1 MQRMKNIKFHVLII
15 FLICP
20 LFAKDIYFTRSGTIS
35 FYSSALIEDI
45 EAVNKQVTCVL
56 DMGTGEVAFRVPI
69 PSFTFKNG
77 LMQEHFNE
85 NYLESEKYPHA
96 SFKGNIDA
104 WDSINLSNEPQQ
116 VTLTGMMNIHGVSHE
131 IKDTGKISKIDGQVR
146 GSAKF
151 NIIVA
156 DYEIEIPKILRD
168 NIAKI
173 VDVTVNLN
181 LKKK

>member
-1 MQRMKNIKFHVLII
+1 MTQSKFHIL
-15 FLICP
+15 FLILFCP
-20 LFAKDIYFTRSGTIS
+20 LIAKDIYFTRSGTIS
-35 FYSSALIEDI
+35 FYSSAILEDI
-45 EAVNKQVTCVL
+45 EAVNTQVTCVL
-56 DMGTGEVAFRVPI
+56 DRETGEVAFRVPI
-69 PSFTFKNG
+69 RGFTFKNA

-96 SFKGNIDA
+96 SFKGNIDG
-104 WDSINLSNEPQQ
+104 WDSINLSNEPRE
-116 VTLTGMMNIHGVSHE
+116 VTLMGMMMIHGVNLE
-131 IKDTGKISKIDGQVR
+131 IKEEGEIKKIDGLIR

-156 DYEIEIPKILRD
+156 DYEIEIPKIVRD

>member
-1 MQRMKNIKFHVLII
+1 MTQSKFHIL
-15 FLICP
+15 FLILFCP
-20 LFAKDIYFTRSGTIS
+20 LIAKDIYFTRSGTIS
-35 FYSSALIEDI
+35 FYSSAILEDI
-45 EAVNKQVTCVL
+45 EAVNTQVTCVL
-56 DMGTGEVAFRVPI
+56 DRETGEVAFRVPI
-69 PSFTFKNG
+69 RGFTFKNA

-104 WDSINLSNEPQQ
+104 WDSINLSNEPQK

-131 IKDTGKISKIDGQVR
+131 IKDTGKISKIDEQVR

-156 DYEIEIPKILRD
+156 DYEIKIPKIVRD

-173 VDVTVNLN
+173 VDITINLN

>member
-20 LFAKDIYFTRSGTIS
+20 IFAKDIYFTRSGTIS

-69 PSFTFKNG
+69 PGFTFKNR

-96 SFKGNIDA
+96 SFKGNIDG
-104 WDSINLSNEPQQ
+104 WDSINLSNEPRE
-116 VTLTGMMNIHGVSHE
+116 VTLMGMMMIHGVNVE
-131 IKDTGKISKIDGQVR
+131 IKEEGEIKKIDGLIR

-156 DYEIEIPKILRD
+156 DYEIEIPKIVRD
-168 NIAKI
+168 NIARI

>member
-1 MQRMKNIKFHVLII
+1 MTQSKFHIL
-15 FLICP
+15 FLILFCP
-20 LFAKDIYFTRSGTIS
+20 LIAKDIYFTRSGTIS
-35 FYSSALIEDI
+35 FYSSAILEDI
-45 EAVNKQVTCVL
+45 EAVNTQVTCVL
-56 DMGTGEVAFRVPI
+56 DRETGEVAFRVPI
-69 PSFTFKNG
+69 RGFTFKNG

-104 WDSINLSNEPQQ
+104 WDSINLSNEPQK

-131 IKDTGKISKIDGQVR
+131 IKDTGMISKIDEQVR

-156 DYEIEIPKILRD
+156 DYEIKIPKIVRD

-173 VDVTVNLN
+173 VEVTVNLN

>member
-1 MQRMKNIKFHVLII
+1 
-15 FLICP
+15 
-20 LFAKDIYFTRSGTIS
+20 
-35 FYSSALIEDI
+35 
-45 EAVNKQVTCVL
+45 
-56 DMGTGEVAFRVPI
+56 
-69 PSFTFKNG
+69 
-77 LMQEHFNE
+77 MQEHFNE
-85 NYLESEKYPHA
+85 NYLESEKYPYA

-104 WDSINLSNEPQQ
+104 WDSINLSNEPQK

-131 IKDTGKISKIDGQVR
+131 IKDTGMISKIDEQVR

-156 DYEIEIPKILRD
+156 DYEIKIPKIVRD

-173 VDVTVNLN
+173 VDITVNLN

>member
-1 MQRMKNIKFHVLII
+1 MKNIKFHFLII

-20 LFAKDIYFTRSGTIS
+20 LFAKDIYFTRSGIIS
-35 FYSSALIEDI
+35 FFSSAPLEDI

-69 PSFTFKNG
+69 PGFTFKNG

-85 NYLESEKYPHA
+85 NYMESEKYPKA
-96 SFKGNIDA
+96 AFKGNIDA
-104 WDSINLSNEPQQ
+104 WDSINLSIEPQQ
-116 VTLTGMMNIHGVSHE
+116 VTLTGM
-131 IKDTGKISKIDGQVR
+131 ISKTDGQVR

-156 DYEIEIPKILRD
+156 DYEIKIPKILRD

-173 VDVTVNLN
+173 VDVTVKLN

>member
-1 MQRMKNIKFHVLII
+1 
-15 FLICP
+15 
-20 LFAKDIYFTRSGTIS
+20 
-35 FYSSALIEDI
+35 
-45 EAVNKQVTCVL
+45 
-56 DMGTGEVAFRVPI
+56 
-69 PSFTFKNG
+69 
-77 LMQEHFNE
+77 
-85 NYLESEKYPHA
+85 
-96 SFKGNIDA
+96 
-104 WDSINLSNEPQQ
+104 
-116 VTLTGMMNIHGVSHE
+116 VSHE

-156 DYEIEIPKILRD
+156 DYEIKIPKILRD

>member
-1 MQRMKNIKFHVLII
+1 MKNIKFHFLII
-15 FLICP
+15 FIIYP
-20 LFAKDIYFTRSGTIS
+20 IFAKDIYFTRSGTIS
-35 FYSSALIEDI
+35 FFSSAPLEDI

-69 PSFTFKNG
+69 PGFTFKNG

-104 WDSINLSNEPQQ
+104 WGTINLSNKAQE
-116 VTLTGMMNIHGVSHE
+116 VTLIGMMNIHGVNHE
-131 IKDTGKISKIDGQVR
+131 IKETGMISNLDGQIR
-146 GSAKF
+146 GNAKF

-168 NIAKI
+168 NIAKV

>member
-1 MQRMKNIKFHVLII
+1 MKNIKFNVLII

-20 LFAKDIYFTRSGTIS
+20 IFAKDIYFTRSGTIS

-69 PSFTFKNG
+69 PGFTFKNG

-96 SFKGNIDA
+96 SFKGNINA
-104 WDSINLSNEPQQ
+104 WDSINLSNEPRE
-116 VTLTGMMNIHGVSHE
+116 VTLMGMMMIHGVNLE
-131 IKDTGKISKIDGQVR
+131 IKEEGEIKKIDGLIR

-156 DYEIEIPKILRD
+156 DYGVEIPKIVRD

-173 VDVTVNLN
+173 VDITVNLN

>member
-1 MQRMKNIKFHVLII
+1 
-15 FLICP
+15 
-20 LFAKDIYFTRSGTIS
+20 
-35 FYSSALIEDI
+35 
-45 EAVNKQVTCVL
+45 
-56 DMGTGEVAFRVPI
+56 
-69 PSFTFKNG
+69 
-77 LMQEHFNE
+77 MQEHFNE

-104 WDSINLSNEPQQ
+104 WDSINLSNEPQK
-116 VTLTGMMNIHGVSHE
+116 VTLTGMMNIHGVNLE
-131 IKDTGKISKIDGQVR
+131 IKEEGEIKKIDGLIR

-156 DYEIEIPKILRD
+156 DYGVEIPKIVRD

>member
-1 MQRMKNIKFHVLII
+1 MKNIKFHILII
-15 FLICP
+15 FLTFP
-20 LFAKDIYFTRSGTIS
+20 VFAKDIYFTRSGTIS
-35 FYSSALIEDI
+35 FFSSAPLEDI

-69 PSFTFKNG
+69 PGFIFKNG

-85 NYLESEKYPHA
+85 NYMESEKYPHA
-96 SFKGNIDA
+96 SFKGNIND
-104 WDSINLSNEPQQ
+104 WDSIKISDEPQQ

-131 IKDTGKISKIDGQVR
+131 IKDTGKFSKIDGQVR

-156 DYEIEIPKILRD
+156 DYEIKIPKIVRD

-173 VDVTVNLN
+173 VEVTVNLN

>member
-1 MQRMKNIKFHVLII
+1 
-15 FLICP
+15 
-20 LFAKDIYFTRSGTIS
+20 
-35 FYSSALIEDI
+35 
-45 EAVNKQVTCVL
+45 
-56 DMGTGEVAFRVPI
+56 
-69 PSFTFKNG
+69 
-77 LMQEHFNE
+77 MQEHFNE

-104 WDSINLSNEPQQ
+104 WDSINLSNEPQK
-116 VTLTGMMNIHGVSHE
+116 VTLTGIMNIHGVSHE
-131 IKDTGKISKIDGQVR
+131 IKDTGMISKIDEQVR

-156 DYEIEIPKILRD
+156 DYEIKIPKIVRD

-173 VDVTVNLN
+173 VDITVNLN

>member
-1 MQRMKNIKFHVLII
+1 MQRMKNRKFHFLII

-20 LFAKDIYFTRSGTIS
+20 IFAKDIYFTRSGIIS
-35 FYSSALIEDI
+35 FFSSAPLENI
-45 EAVNKQVTCVL
+45 EAVNEQVTCVL
-56 DMGTGEVAFRVPI
+56 DMETGEVAFRVPV

-96 SFKGNIDA
+96 SFKGSIDD
-104 WDSINLSNEPQQ
+104 WDLIMLSNESQQ
-116 VTLTGMMNIHGVSHE
+116 VKLTGIMNIHGVSHE
-131 IKDTGKISKIDGQVR
+131 VKYTGMISKIDEQIR

-151 NIIVA
+151 KIIVA
-156 DYEIEIPKILRD
+156 DYEIKIPKIVRD
-168 NIAKI
+168 NIAKV

>member
-1 MQRMKNIKFHVLII
+1 MTQSKFHIL
-15 FLICP
+15 FLILFCP
-20 LFAKDIYFTRSGTIS
+20 LIAKDIYFTRSGTIS
-35 FYSSALIEDI
+35 FYSSAILEDI
-45 EAVNKQVTCVL
+45 EAVNTQVTCVL
-56 DMGTGEVAFRVPI
+56 DRETGEVAFRVPI
-69 PSFTFKNG
+69 RGFTFKNG

-104 WDSINLSNEPQQ
+104 WDSINLSNEPQK

-131 IKDTGKISKIDGQVR
+131 IKDTGMISKIDEQVR

-156 DYEIEIPKILRD
+156 DYEIKIPKIVRD

-173 VDVTVNLN
+173 VDITVNLN

>member
-1 MQRMKNIKFHVLII
+1 MTQSKFHIL
-15 FLICP
+15 FLILFCP
-20 LFAKDIYFTRSGTIS
+20 LIAKDIYFTRSGTIS
-35 FYSSALIEDI
+35 FYSSAILEDI
-45 EAVNKQVTCVL
+45 EAVNTQVTCVL
-56 DMGTGEVAFRVPI
+56 DRETGEVAFRVPI
-69 PSFTFKNG
+69 RGFTFKNA

-104 WDSINLSNEPQQ
+104 WDSINLSNEPQK
-116 VTLTGMMNIHGVSHE
+116 VILTGMMNIHGVSHE
-131 IKDTGKISKIDGQVR
+131 IKDTGMISKMDGQIR
-146 GSAKF
+146 GNAKF

>member
-1 MQRMKNIKFHVLII
+1 MKNVKFHVLII
-15 FLICP
+15 FLVCP
-20 LFAKDIYFTRSGTIS
+20 IFAKDIYFTRSGTIS
-35 FYSSALIEDI
+35 FFSSAPLEDI
-45 EAVNKQVTCVL
+45 QAVNKQVTCVL

-69 PSFTFKNG
+69 PGFTFKNG

-85 NYLESEKYPHA
+85 NYLESEKYPYA
-96 SFKGNIDA
+96 SFKGNINA
-104 WDSINLSNEPQQ
+104 WDSINLSNEPQK

-131 IKDTGKISKIDGQVR
+131 IKDMGMVSKIDEQVR

-156 DYEIEIPKILRD
+156 DYEIKIPKIVRE

-173 VDVTVNLN
+173 VEVTVNLN